1 MLKVEPKVIELS
13 EEEKKRR
20 EAEQEQQLLEA
31 QIKAASEFANLGVN
45 AETTRPARKL
55 YVGNLPT
62 DLGLTEKMLVQ
73 FFTAC
78 LKGLGLLTDIPI
90 MSAWINGDQTF
101 AFLEFRSVQ
110 DATLALSLCDGLTLG
125 GRQLRFGRPV
135 DYKLPSK
142 HLLCYTVGGQEP
154 VGDDEVPYTM
164 PKVKEA
170 TPAWT
175 LAKALMRQET
185 GEDPTGNPQL
195 ILAPPQRKDRSRVL
209 LLENCVTEAMI
220 LKNEEYLDIIEDVKE
235 ECDQWGK
242 LLQIVVPRRGQ
253 DACGFNRVFLRFEK
267 QSGADRCKLKTGGR
281 EFGDSDD
288 VKVHYY
294 SEPQFKNGE
303 WDAAPLKPL
312 PKKIKKEG
320 GEKEGEENEAVEG
333 EAMEGEALAGEAV
346 AGESANAE
354 PTSLSNEAANP
365 FNQEHVAKGPPPP
378 MPPAGVVPTEIPV

>member
-1 MLKVEPKVIELS
+1 VVKAEPKAPEIT

-20 EAEQEQQLLEA
+20 EKEQEQQLLEA

-45 AETTRPARKL
+45 AEITRPARKL

-78 LKGLGLLTDIPI
+78 LKGLGLMTDIPI

-135 DYKLPSK
+135 DYKLPAK

-154 VGDDEVPYTM
+154 VGDAEVPYTM
-164 PKVKEA
+164 PKVKED
-170 TPAWT
+170 TPAFT

-195 ILAPPQRKDRSRVL
+195 ILAPPKRKDQSRVL
-209 LLENCVTEAMI
+209 LLENCVTESMI
-220 LKNEEYLDIIEDVKE
+220 LKNEDYLDIIEDIKE

-267 QSGADRCKLKTGGR
+267 QSGADRCKLKANGR
-281 EFGDSDD
+281 EFADSEA
-288 VKVHYY
+288 VKVHYF
-294 SEPQFKNGE
+294 SEVHFKSGE
-303 WDAAPLKPL
+303 WDAEPLKPL
-312 PKKIKKEG
+312 PKKKKKTEG
-320 GEKEGEENEAVEG
+320 EGEDEENEEEG
-333 EAMEGEALAGEAV
+333 DEENDEDVGE
-346 AGESANAE
+346 
-354 PTSLSNEAANP
+354 
-365 FNQEHVAKGPPPP
+365 NQEEDDIIEVPEEAPAARGPPPP
-378 MPPAGVVPTEIPV
+378 EPPAQESGV